1 MNKKISNDENIKNLK
16 KRKILRI
23 IIIIFCLITIAL
35 AVSSL
40 IFNISFIFPLLSFII
55 THILINIKEKIII
68 NKKDDLK
75 EIRKVL
81 NKSKK

>member
-55 THILINIKEKIII
+55 THILINIKDKIII